1 MKLSVNIDH
10 IATVREARKGS
21 YPDPLE
27 GALEALRAGA
37 HGITFHLREDRR
49 HIQDADVYRLKK
61 QIQAPLNFEGA
72 LYPQIIKI
80 ILDTNPA
87 EATFVP
93 ERREEVTT
101 EGGLNVLESKAALKK
116 FVPSLKAQN
125 IIVSLFVDPDPVQI
139 EAAADYGA
147 DAVELHTGAYAH
159 ATGDAKVRELAQL
172 SAMTQLALDQGLI
185 VNAGHGLNYENTPA
199 IIGLSGIKELN
210 IGHSIVGRSLFV
222 GFYEAVREMLKIIE
236 GAKTHG

>member
-49 HIQDADVYRLKK
+49 HIQDADVYRLRD
-61 QIQAPLNFEGA
+61 QIKAPLNFEGA
-72 LYPQIIKI
+72 LYPEIIKI

-101 EGGLNVLESKAALKK
+101 EGGLNVLEAKAALKK

-125 IIVSLFVDPDPVQI
+125 IIVSLFVDPDPLQI
-139 EAAADYGA
+139 EAAADFGA

-159 ATGDAKVRELAQL
+159 AEGDAKVRELAQL
-172 SAMTQLALDQGLI
+172 AAMTQLAQDQGLI
-185 VNAGHGLNYENTPA
+185 VNAGHGLHYENTAA
-199 IIGLSGIKELN
+199 IAGISGIKELN

-236 GAKTHG
+236 GVKHHG